1 MTRKLILV
9 NACYPSVI
17 KGADHFEYL
26 FAVGCGT
33 AEKVSKEIMDGLA
46 LKGFNGNFA
55 FLLARR
61 KEIEAHAGEIL
72 EAVEGKRDNFTL
84 YGDIIYTLSERILDE
99 DLVTDRKMSDLKTGD
114 TLFVK
119 YDTPEKEAG
128 VYSVICTRDLAACVP
143 YFKSDGSGT
152 LTLDRYTPFVGKG
165 DEGYLVDKTGV
176 EIAGPFKYAKPVG
189 GGFFIVQTPD
199 GQKNV
204 IFADGTV
211 KIEAIKPY
219 EPCNGYMEF
228 EKDGKQ
234 GFLEPVSGVVS
245 PLFEEVA
252 TIELGEPVKVKKE
265 GRWGYLAEDFTFL
278 AEEQLEAEEGL
289 SDEIF
294 WYGY

>member
-1 MTRKLILV
+1 M
-9 NACYPSVI
+9 
-17 KGADHFEYL
+17 E
-26 FAVGCGT
+26 
-33 AEKVSKEIMDGLA
+33 A
-46 LKGFNGNFA
+46 LPLKSFNGSFA
-55 FLLARR
+55 LLAAER

-72 EAVEGKRDNFTL
+72 EAVEGKKGNFTL
-84 YGDIIYTLSERILDE
+84 YGDIVYTLREKVLDE
-99 DLVTDRKMSDLKTGD
+99 DLVTDRAMSDLHTGD
-114 TLFVK
+114 TLFVR
-119 YDTPEKEAG
+119 YDAEGKEAG
-128 VYSVICTRDLAACVP
+128 VYSVITTRDRAACVP
-143 YFKSDGSGT
+143 FFRSEGSGT
-152 LTLDRYTPFVGKG
+152 LTLDRYMPFVVKG
-165 DEGYLVDKTGV
+165 DEGYLVDEAGI

-211 KIEAIKPY
+211 KIEAINPY

-228 EKDGKQ
+228 EKDGRQ
-234 GFLEPVSGVVS
+234 GFFDPGTGIVS
-245 PLFEEVA
+245 PLFDEVA